1 MERGTTQNHL
11 NLSKASRFSVNS
23 IQGPSLVM
31 EMKKGESDNLEQ
43 KSKWRSWTRHYNPL
57 ILNFNVCSTVLV
69 LGRCKLLSQFLH
81 WPSLWFWRHR
91 KGGGKGQCYS
101 LAVPSSINSSEE
113 RRVRYW
119 KKTAGKN
126 SFQVLLQLQL
136 PKETHTWLKRKKR
149 DLYAIILIRVGI
161 WDIVLFIGTLPTQAQ
176 HFPLSCMERRSQKIV
191 WSQLHGASQEPQVP
205 IAKLFTFKYICNCKS
220 QAGKNQS
227 GRISRHFIETFSLNT

>member
-119 KKTAGKN
+119 KKTARKN

-136 PKETHTWLKRKKR
+136 PKETHTWLKKKKKKKR
-149 DLYAIILIRVGI
+149 PICNYFNKS
-161 WDIVLFIGTLPTQAQ
+161 WDMGYCFVYWDAANTSTAFSS
-176 HFPLSCMERRSQKIV
+176 F
-191 WSQLHGASQEPQVP
+191 LHGEKKPKDCMISTAW
-205 IAKLFTFKYICNCKS
+205 C
-220 QAGKNQS
+220 QS
-227 GRISRHFIETFSLNT
+227 GASGTYC

>member
-91 KGGGKGQCYS
+91 KGGRKGTVLFTCCALLNQLFRRKASQVLKENSRKKFLPGTSATAVTERNTY
-101 LAVPSSINSSEE
+101 LALKKKK
-113 RRVRYW
+113 
-119 KKTAGKN
+119 KKTYM
-126 SFQVLLQLQL
+126 QL
-136 PKETHTWLKRKKR
+136 
-149 DLYAIILIRVGI
+149 
-161 WDIVLFIGTLPTQAQ
+161 F
-176 HFPLSCMERRSQKIV
+176 
-191 WSQLHGASQEPQVP
+191 
-205 IAKLFTFKYICNCKS
+205 
-220 QAGKNQS
+220 
-227 GRISRHFIETFSLNT
+227 